1 MSFDR
6 QKILSQ
12 CGRCVIELREVGQKR
27 KWEILKFRRGGEGM
41 LGEVRGEKRKRL
53 NGMERD

>member
-1 MSFDR
+1 M
-6 QKILSQ
+6 
-12 CGRCVIELREVGQKR
+12 IELREVGQKR
-27 KWEILKFRRGGEGM
+27 KWEILKCRRGGEGM